1 VGADVFTGKSVVEV
15 CGHHLHSQPVPPS
28 ERGRG
33 AVASDL
39 EALLLSCLSKKPD
52 DRPDS
57 ASELRRRL
65 RACEDFGAW
74 SEDAAREWWARHGDA
89 LAEHRR
95 GSARSASG
103 QSLVIDF
110 GNREDGRAP
119 WDSASITGTAP
130 GHSPVAKAEDTARG
144 DRR

>member
-1 VGADVFTGKSVVEV
+1 
-15 CGHHLHSQPVPPS
+15 VP
-28 ERGRG
+28 
-33 AVASDL
+33 SDL
-39 EALLLSCLSKKPD
+39 EALLLSCLSKKPE

-65 RACEDFGAW
+65 RDCQSFGSW
-74 SEDAAREWWARHGDA
+74 TEDAAREWWARHGDA

-110 GNREDGRAP
+110 ENREDGSAP

-130 GHSPVAKAEDTARG
+130 DHRPVAKAEDTARG
-144 DRR
+144 DHR